1 MPEII
6 LIIIPYLES
15 VEPPVIY
22 TLYYLYII
30 PIVMSLDC
38 ILFQDWMEELLKCD
52 AEFDEEAKYGL
63 VSGSSLNQK
72 GGNDAMECVMGS
84 YRKLSVD

>member
-1 MPEII
+1 MF
-6 LIIIPYLES
+6 
-15 VEPPVIY
+15 
-22 TLYYLYII
+22 
-30 PIVMSLDC
+30 LDCTC